1 MGEEVNLEMNKK
13 KKKEI
18 VVYLGGDIKGCF
30 FYQIRLKS
38 GV

>member
-13 KKKEI
+13 RKEI

-30 FYQIRLKS
+30 FLS
-38 GV
+38 D

>member
-13 KKKEI
+13 RKEI

>member
-13 KKKEI
+13 RKEI
-18 VVYLGGDIKGCF
+18 VVYLGGDIKGYF